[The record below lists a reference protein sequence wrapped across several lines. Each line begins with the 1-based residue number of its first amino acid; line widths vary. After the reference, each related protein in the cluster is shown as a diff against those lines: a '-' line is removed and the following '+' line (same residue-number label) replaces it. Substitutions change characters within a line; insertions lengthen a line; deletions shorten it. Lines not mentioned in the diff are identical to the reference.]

1 MQKDATKLVM
11 NHPGLLKSDH
21 RRIEKLM
28 EDQKEKKIYWGAFG
42 FGMTMLVY
50 NIGFKSNWMFYNFFR
65 K

>member
-1 MQKDATKLVM
+1 M